1 MRAALLRVF
10 RRKSKASQGERAAR
24 AASRRNQARTPPVPA
39 MLNAHIAAVDA
50 ILSQPQPDAIRD
62 GEITRILPHLL
73 LGDAEAA
80 WDAERLRAHC
90 VTHVLNVAGSFASS
104 RTSAHRICAQY
115 RQVDAQDDVR
125 YAMLANHWEEA
136 WAFIESARRAGGVC
150 LLHCMSGV
158 NRSGI
163 IAVAALMESTR
174 MPLLDAIGRCKASR
188 GCLLTNTAFREQLVH
203 FARDRGL
210 LGELPRE
217 PPPASRQNEVV
228 PAHLRAARPEV
239 TGRLDRLRTDLL
251 VGPRARDPVDV
262 ARLDAVVREGR
273 HVDGSTSSAA
283 AATTTRAS
291 KRAPPT
297 VSERAFARKR
307 VKGLS

>member
-1 MRAALLRVF
+1 
-10 RRKSKASQGERAAR
+10 
-24 AASRRNQARTPPVPA
+24 
-39 MLNAHIAAVDA
+39 ML
-50 ILSQPQPDAIRD
+50 
-62 GEITRILPHLL
+62 E
-73 LGDAEAA
+73 
-80 WDAERLRAHC
+80 
-90 VTHVLNVAGSFASS
+90 
-104 RTSAHRICAQY
+104 
-115 RQVDAQDDVR
+115 
-125 YAMLANHWEEA
+125 NHWEEA

-203 FARDRGL
+203 FARDRSL

-228 PAHLRAARPEV
+228 PAHLRVARPEV
-239 TGRLDRLRTDLL
+239 TGRLDRLRTDLRI
-251 VGPRARDPVDV
+251 GPRARGPVDV

-273 HVDGSTSSAA
+273 HVDSSISSAVK
-283 AATTTRAS
+283 ATTARAS

>member
-1 MRAALLRVF
+1 MWPLLLTYCRTNRAH
-10 RRKSKASQGERAAR
+10 
-24 AASRRNQARTPPVPA
+24 TPPRL
-39 MLNAHIAAVDA
+39 LNAHIAAVDA

-115 RQVDAQDDVR
+115 RQIDAQDDVR

-217 PPPASRQNEVV
+217 PPPASRQNEVA
-228 PAHLRAARPEV
+228 PAHLRAAQSEV
-239 TGRLDRLRTDLL
+239 TGRLDRLRTDLR

-262 ARLDAVVREGR
+262 ARLDAVREGR

-283 AATTTRAS
+283 RATTARAS

>member
-1 MRAALLRVF
+1 M
-10 RRKSKASQGERAAR
+10 G
-24 AASRRNQARTPPVPA
+24 PPSP
-39 MLNAHIAAVDA
+39 
-50 ILSQPQPDAIRD
+50 PC
-62 GEITRILPHLL
+62 
-73 LGDAEAA
+73 DAEAA

-115 RQVDAQDDVR
+115 RQIDAQDDVR

-217 PPPASRQNEVV
+217 PPPARVKAC
-228 PAHLRAARPEV
+228 P
-239 TGRLDRLRTDLL
+239 TDR
-251 VGPRARDPVDV
+251 VRARLCSE
-262 ARLDAVVREGR
+262 ARQG
-273 HVDGSTSSAA
+273 
-283 AATTTRAS
+283 
-291 KRAPPT
+291 T
-297 VSERAFARKR
+297 VIVGETF
-307 VKGLS
+307 

>member
-1 MRAALLRVF
+1 M
-10 RRKSKASQGERAAR
+10 G
-24 AASRRNQARTPPVPA
+24 PPVPA
-39 MLNAHIAAVDA
+39 MFHGHIAAVDA

-115 RQVDAQDDVR
+115 RQIDAQDDVR

-174 MPLLDAIGRCKASR
+174 MPLLDAIGTCKASR

-203 FARDRGL
+203 FAREPSERGRPCPSEGSTARGHGPPRPLAHRPSSWATGTQQSVPHRPYPSAPL
-210 LGELPRE
+210 LGS
-217 PPPASRQNEVV
+217 ASRDC
-228 PAHLRAARPEV
+228 HS
-239 TGRLDRLRTDLL
+239 GRFPL
-251 VGPRARDPVDV
+251 V
-262 ARLDAVVREGR
+262 
-273 HVDGSTSSAA
+273 
-283 AATTTRAS
+283 
-291 KRAPPT
+291 
-297 VSERAFARKR
+297 
-307 VKGLS
+307 